1 MDKRAGDLYT
11 LAPYNTINARG
22 TMQAPDTQP
31 IRAGEELNMATLA
44 DYLRQHLPEAITA
57 GREMTLAQFPGG
69 HSNLTYCV
77 TFGEHEFVLRRPPV
91 GPVAPTAHDMPR
103 EFRMLAVINPVFPLA
118 PKPYVLC
125 EDTSIIGVPFY
136 LMERRRGLVVRR
148 ELPPEV
154 ADDLSWRR
162 RVSES
167 LIDALA
173 DLHAIDLEKNKL
185 LHLGKPAGFVAR
197 QVKGWSERWQRA
209 KTNDVP
215 EMESLVA
222 WLKDRL
228 PPEAARPTLLHND
241 YKLDNV
247 MLDANDPTQLIAILD
262 WEMCAL
268 GDPLVD
274 LGLLL
279 CYWSQKGDSE
289 ARREA
294 ISSVTVLSGWLS
306 RAQLIERYAARTG
319 ADVSNIVY
327 YEALA
332 LFKLT
337 VVCQQIYYRF
347 YVGQTQDQRFVDFG
361 KRVAGLAAAG
371 WELAQ
376 TGTTPDYLNL
386 NLARRPHDMA

>member
-1 MDKRAGDLYT
+1 MHPTYSDT
-11 LAPYNTINARG
+11 L
-22 TMQAPDTQP
+22 P
-31 IRAGEELNMATLA
+31 IRAGEGLNEEILSN
-44 DYLRQHLPEAITA
+44 YLREHLPAKMTA
-57 GREMTLAQFPGG
+57 QREMTLEQFPGG

-77 TFGEHEFVLRRPPV
+77 KFGEHEFVLRRPPV

-103 EFRMLAVINPVFPLA
+103 EFRMLAAINPVFPLV
-118 PKPYVLC
+118 PKPYMLC
-125 EDTSIIGVPFY
+125 EDTAIIGVPFY
-136 LMERRRGLVVRR
+136 LMERRRGIVVRR
-148 ELPPEV
+148 EFPPGVGE
-154 ADDLSWRR
+154 DLSCRR

-173 DLHAIDLEKNKL
+173 DLHSIDLEQNNL
-185 LHLGKPAGFVAR
+185 MHLGKPAGFVAR
-197 QVKGWSERWQRA
+197 QVKGWSDRWQRA
-209 KTNDVP
+209 KTSDVP
-215 EMESLVA
+215 EMESLVE

-228 PPEAARPTLLHND
+228 PTEVARPTLLHND

-247 MLDANDPTQLIAILD
+247 MLDANDPTRLVAILD

-294 ISSVTVLSGWLS
+294 ISSITVLPGWLS
-306 RAQLIERYAARTG
+306 RAELIERYAARTG
-319 ADVSNIVY
+319 SDVSNIVY
-327 YEALA
+327 YEVLA

-337 VVCQQIYYRF
+337 VVCQQIYYRYF
-347 YVGQTQDQRFVDFG
+347 VGQTRDERFVDFG
-361 KRVAGLAAAG
+361 KRVAGLAESG

-386 NLARRPHDMA
+386 NVAGRQQDMA

>member
-1 MDKRAGDLYT
+1 
-11 LAPYNTINARG
+11 
-22 TMQAPDTQP
+22 MQPTHPDTYDTLP
-31 IRAGEELNMATLA
+31 IRAGEELSEETLSN
-44 DYLRQHLPEAITA
+44 YLRQHLPETMTVGQA
-57 GREMTLAQFPGG
+57 MTLEQFPGG

-77 TFGEHEFVLRRPPV
+77 KFGEYEFVLRRPPV

-103 EFRMLAVINPVFPLA
+103 EFRLLAAINPVFSLA

-125 EDTSIIGVPFY
+125 EDVSIIGVPFY

-148 ELPPEV
+148 DLPAGVGEE
-154 ADDLSWRR
+154 LSWRR

-167 LIDALA
+167 LVDALA
-173 DLHAIDLEKNKL
+173 DLHAIDLEKNNL
-185 LHLGKPAGFVAR
+185 MHLGKPAGFVAR
-197 QVKGWSERWQRA
+197 QVKGWSDRWQRA
-209 KTNDVP
+209 KTSEIP
-215 EMESLVA
+215 EMERLVE
-222 WLKDRL
+222 WLKERL
-228 PPEAARPTLLHND
+228 PAEATRPTLLHND

-247 MLDANDPTQLIAILD
+247 MLDANDTTRLVAILD

-294 ISSVTVLSGWLS
+294 ISSLTVLPGWLS
-306 RAQLIERYAARTG
+306 RAELVERYAARTG

-327 YEALA
+327 YEVLA
-332 LFKLT
+332 LFKLS
-337 VVCQQIYYRF
+337 VVCQQIYYR
-347 YVGQTQDQRFVDFG
+347 YHVGQTRDERFVDFG
-361 KRVAGLAAAG
+361 KRVAGLAESG

-386 NLARRPHDMA
+386 NIAGRHQDMA

>member
-1 MDKRAGDLYT
+1 
-11 LAPYNTINARG
+11 
-22 TMQAPDTQP
+22 MQSIHSTSPDTLP
-31 IRAGEELNMATLA
+31 IRAGEELNEEALA
-44 DYLRQHLPEAITA
+44 DYLRQHLPAELIADQ
-57 GREMTLAQFPGG
+57 EMTLEQFPGG

-77 TFGEHEFVLRRPPV
+77 KFGAHEFVLRRPPV

-103 EFRMLAVINPVFPLA
+103 EFRMLAAIYPVFPLA

-125 EDTSIIGVPFY
+125 EDTSVIGVPFY

-148 ELPPEV
+148 DFPPGV
-154 ADDLSWRR
+154 GTDLSWRR

-173 DLHAIDLEKNKL
+173 DLHSIDLEKHNL
-185 LHLGKPAGFVAR
+185 THLGKPAGFVAR
-197 QVKGWSERWQRA
+197 QVKGWSDRWQRA
-209 KTNDVP
+209 KTSEVP
-215 EMESLVA
+215 EMDSLVQ
-222 WLKDRL
+222 WLKDRM
-228 PPEAARPTLLHND
+228 PPEATRPTLLHND

-247 MLDANDPTQLIAILD
+247 MLDANDPTRLVAILD

-294 ISSVTVLSGWLS
+294 ISSLTVLPGWLS
-306 RAQLIERYAARTG
+306 RAELIERYAERSG
-319 ADVSNIVY
+319 SNVSNIVY
-327 YEALA
+327 YEVLA

-337 VVCQQIYYRF
+337 VVLQQIYYR
-347 YVGQTQDQRFVDFG
+347 YHVGQTHDERFVDFG
-361 KRVAGLAAAG
+361 KRVAGLAETG

-386 NLARRPHDMA
+386 NVAGQQQNLA